1 MLKNQHSCV
10 VCQKS
15 FTDQALL
22 PISLFQDSFLKSVQK
37 KYPEC
42 TSEDFICS
50 KDIKEC
56 RLASIHENYTN
67 ENPVISQAEQ
77 DVLKHFK
84 NRKLA
89 TIHLEKND
97 LSKRTFGER
106 SADKVAAF
114 GGSWTFII
122 AFLILMMAWIALNS
136 WIILFKPFDVYPYIF
151 LNLILSCVAAIQAPI
166 IMMSQNRQEAKDRL
180 QAEKDYKVNLRAA
193 LEIHHINNYM
203 EDMVSTQMY
212 HFEDLVKSHQQIIDK
227 LNSLP
232 KNYPTQP

>member
-1 MLKNQHSCV
+1 MPKNQHSCV
-10 VCQKS
+10 VCQRS
-15 FTDQALL
+15 FADQSLL
-22 PISLFQDSFLKSVQK
+22 PISLFQDSFLKSIQK

-56 RLASIHENYTN
+56 RLASIHENYTE
-67 ENPVISQAEQ
+67 ENPIISQAEQ

-84 NRKLA
+84 NRRLS

-97 LSKRTFGER
+97 LNKRTFGER
-106 SADKVAAF
+106 CADKVAAF

-122 AFLILMMAWIALNS
+122 TFMVLLLAWIALNS

-193 LEIHHINNYM
+193 LEVHHINNYM
-203 EDMVSTQMY
+203 EDIASTQMY
-212 HFEDLVKSHQQIIDK
+212 HFKDLVKSHQQIIDK
-227 LNSLP
+227 LNSLH